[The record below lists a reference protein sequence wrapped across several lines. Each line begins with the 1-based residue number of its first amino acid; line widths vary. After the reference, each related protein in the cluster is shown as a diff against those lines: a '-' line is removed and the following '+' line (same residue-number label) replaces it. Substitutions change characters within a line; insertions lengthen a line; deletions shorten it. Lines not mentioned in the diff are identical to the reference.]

1 MHTHTLTPACVHLHA
16 HTHTHASMHAFAC
29 THTHSRQHSCICMHT
44 DLRSSSVCVCTCMH
58 AHTQSVAN
66 GACLLTLCSLDS
78 QWGTAALIHCVW
90 TCRIAANCCIGRTYA
105 RMYLSL
111 FVRYIT
117 ERIGAKYCVGRMYLS
132 LFVRYITERIGTNCC
147 VCSCCIT
154 QWQCLLVELVHPQI
168 TVSADNPLH
177 CVGMFTV
184 ASAVYACT

>member
-1 MHTHTLTPACVHLHA
+1 MRAFACTHTHSRQHACICMHTHTLTPACMHLHA
-16 HTHTHASMHAFAC
+16 HTHTHASMRAFAC
-29 THTHSRQHSCICMHT
+29 THTHSRQHACICMHT

-111 FVRYIT
+111 FVRYIRNRENWCKVLCRT
-117 ERIGAKYCVGRMYLS
+117 YLS
-132 LFVRYITERIGTNCC
+132 LFVRYITERIG
-147 VCSCCIT
+147 
-154 QWQCLLVELVHPQI
+154 
-168 TVSADNPLH
+168 AKY
-177 CVGMFTV
+177 CVGRTCPCL
-184 ASAVYACT
+184 YAI